1 MGKLY
6 VVATPIGN
14 LKDITYRAV
23 EVLNN
28 CDLIAAED
36 TRHTSIL
43 LKHYNIKTRL
53 ISYYKYNEEERSRLL
68 INYITEKGMNIA
80 LVSNAGTPCISD
92 PGYRIVK
99 DARERGIEVIPIPG
113 PSAVMAA
120 LSVSGVPINHFLFL
134 GFLPRKELERE
145 KIIRDIK
152 EKGIEIV
159 VLYESPKRIIS
170 LAELIAKELP
180 NATVCFF
187 CELTKVF
194 ERSYI
199 GDIKTVLERLRSDTK
214 ANQGEYTVIIY
225 NREEPSQEGRLE
237 ASIEALLVDF
247 IVKENITLKEAVE
260 KVSKRFNLPKNH
272 VYRKALEL
280 KGLLQGFK

>member
-14 LKDITYRAV
+14 LKDITYRAI

-43 LKHYNIKTRL
+43 LKHYNIETKL
-53 ISYYKYNEEERSRLL
+53 ISYHKYNEEERSKLL
-68 INYITEKGMNIA
+68 ISYILEKNMDVA

-99 DARERGIEVIPIPG
+99 DAREKGIEVIPIPG
-113 PSAVMAA
+113 PSAVMTA
-120 LSVSGVPINHFLFL
+120 LSVSGIPINHFLFL
-134 GFLPRKELERE
+134 GFLPKKESERE
-145 KIIRDIK
+145 EIIRSIK
-152 EKGIEIV
+152 KRGIETV
-159 VLYESPKRIIS
+159 VIYESPKRIIS

-180 NATVCFF
+180 NSTVCFF

-199 GDIKTVLERLRSDTK
+199 GKIYDVLEELKNDPN
-214 ANQGEYTVIIY
+214 ANIGEYTIIIY
-225 NREEPSQEGRLE
+225 NEEKAEEVKLE
-237 ASIEALLVDF
+237 VSIEALIIDT
-247 IVKENITLKEAVE
+247 IVKEGVSLKEAIE
-260 KVSKRFNLPKNH
+260 IVSKKFDLPKNQ
-272 VYRKALEL
+272 VYKRALEL
-280 KGLLQGFK
+280 KKIITKI

>member
-23 EVLNN
+23 EVLSN

-43 LKHYNIKTRL
+43 LKHYNIKTKV
-53 ISYYKYNEEERSRLL
+53 ISYHKYNEEERSKLL
-68 INYITEKGMNIA
+68 INYIVEKGMDVA

-92 PGYRIVK
+92 PGYRIVR
-99 DARERGIEVIPIPG
+99 DARDRGIDVIPVPG
-113 PSAVMAA
+113 PSAVMTA
-120 LSVSGVPINHFLFL
+120 LSVSGIPISHFLFL
-134 GFLPRKELERE
+134 GFLPKKETERE
-145 KIIRDIK
+145 NIIRDIK
-152 EKGIEIV
+152 QKGIETI

-170 LAELIAKELP
+170 LAELIARELP

-194 ERSYI
+194 ERSYV
-199 GDIKTVLERLRSDTK
+199 GDIKTVLENLKNDTK
-214 ANQGEYTVIIY
+214 TNLGEYTVIIY
-225 NREEPSQEGRLE
+225 NREKPVQESRIE
-237 ASIEALLVDF
+237 TSIEALLIDF
-247 IVKENITLKEAVE
+247 IVKEGITLKEAVE
-260 KVSKRFNLPKNH
+260 KVAKSFNLPRNQ
-272 VYRKALEL
+272 VYKKALEL
-280 KGLLQGFK
+280 KKVISIL

>member
-14 LKDITYRAV
+14 LKDITYRAI

-43 LKHYNIKTRL
+43 LKHYNIETKL
-53 ISYYKYNEEERSRLL
+53 ISYHKYNEEERSKLL
-68 INYITEKGMNIA
+68 ISYILEKNMDVA

-99 DARERGIEVIPIPG
+99 DAREKGIEVIPIPG
-113 PSAVMAA
+113 PSAVMTA
-120 LSVSGVPINHFLFL
+120 LSVSGIPINHFLFL
-134 GFLPRKELERE
+134 GFLPKKESERE
-145 KIIRDIK
+145 EIIRSIK
-152 EKGIEIV
+152 KRGIETV
-159 VLYESPKRIIS
+159 VIYESPKRIIS

-180 NATVCFF
+180 NSTVCFF

-199 GDIKTVLERLRSDTK
+199 GKIYDVLEELKNDPN
-214 ANQGEYTVIIY
+214 ANIGEYTIIIY
-225 NREEPSQEGRLE
+225 NEEKAEEVKLE
-237 ASIEALLVDF
+237 VSIEALIIDI
-247 IVKENITLKEAVE
+247 IVKEGVSLKEAIE
-260 KVSKRFNLPKNH
+260 IVSKKFDLPKNQ
-272 VYRKALEL
+272 VYKRALEL
-280 KGLLQGFK
+280 KKIITKI